1 MYTNVVTEHIYFF
14 PWKIN
19 SFYFRSRPVLDIFT
33 SVSGEL
39 ENIDPDKQGCEMD
52 RTASTV
58 WYVLFQITCIYWNN
72 ILLKWIIVYSIL
84 KVYCLFLL

>member
-1 MYTNVVTEHIYFF
+1 MI
-14 PWKIN
+14 
-19 SFYFRSRPVLDIFT
+19 YFRSRPVLDIFT

-58 WYVLFQITCIYWNN
+58 WYVLSKYLH
-72 ILLKWIIVYSIL
+72 LLKI
-84 KVYCLFLL
+84 